1 MSSRD
6 ALSKALVTYS
16 TNAVSHS
23 GYKNRSLIGL
33 FCILLVAFA
42 DGCDSGQL
50 GSKPNLANNTDSTE
64 TRNIAGSSPGKHSS
78 VGSRSDAKSPATYRE
93 PWLQRSK
100 NRNFRFVHVSGP
112 RDSFFMP
119 RSTGGGSALFDFD
132 LDDHLDIFLT
142 QNAGHGSRISDQL
155 FRQNSDG
162 TFSNVT
168 ESAGIDS
175 VGFHQAVAAGDI
187 NNDGY
192 PDLVVTGFDGCHLLL
207 NEEGKRFTDCT
218 QLAGMNHSEWSLSS
232 CLVDYDLDGKLDI
245 FITCY
250 LDYLDKECYRDFCG
264 PKASP
269 PLACRLYRNQTD
281 IRTGEVKFEDVSEQ
295 TQLSQYPSPSMGVVS
310 TDINDDG
317 WPDILV
323 SNDAEANQI
332 FVNQAGKFF
341 TEEGIL
347 RGFAFDRSGVANGNM
362 GIAVGDLNHD
372 ERVDFFVTHLES
384 EHHGVWIQDSTGFFK
399 DQTIPWGFDS
409 RDLRS
414 TGFGTLFC
422 DFDNDRDLDLFI
434 ANGAVRATPANSAR
448 QNHEWSAYERRNML
462 LENQNGKFRN
472 ITEHN
477 PDVSTPQG
485 VYRSVSAGDVNN
497 DGKID
502 LLITKTDGEAQL
514 LINSIPNE
522 RHWLSVRVMD
532 PELHRDAFGAKVVV
546 KTNGRYPI
554 TRWLMPS
561 AGYGSTSD
569 FRLHFGLGDA
579 TAIDEIVVTWPGKI
593 VETFPAVEVDQFITL
608 RRGESVLAK

>member
-1 MSSRD
+1 MVSSD
-6 ALSKALVTYS
+6 ALNELTVFHSTQPALHS
-16 TNAVSHS
+16 TGTERFLS
-23 GYKNRSLIGL
+23 GL
-33 FCILLVAFA
+33 FCVLIVVILGCGSGELASKSDFTA
-42 DGCDSGQL
+42 DRD
-50 GSKPNLANNTDSTE
+50 TTE
-64 TRNIAGSSPGKHSS
+64 TRNKVDGS
-78 VGSRSDAKSPATYRE
+78 VSDLSASASLSEANSPAIHKR
-93 PWLQRSK
+93 PWLQRSTR
-100 NRNFRFVHVSGP
+100 RNFQFVHVSGP
-112 RDSFFMP
+112 RDTFFMP

-132 LDDHLDIFLT
+132 LDGHLDIFLT

-175 VGFHQAVAAGDI
+175 VGFHQGVAAGDI
-187 NNDGY
+187 NNDGF
-192 PDLVVTGFDGCHLLL
+192 PDLVVTGFDGCKLLL
-207 NEEGKRFTDCT
+207 NEQGKRFTDCT
-218 QLAGMNHSEWSLSS
+218 QFAGLNHSAWSLSS

-245 FITCY
+245 FFTCY
-250 LDYLDKECYRDFCG
+250 LDYVNRECSNDFCG

-281 IRTGEVKFEDVSEQ
+281 DRTGAVKFEDVSVQ

-332 FVNQAGKFF
+332 FVNQEGKFF

-372 ERVDFFVTHLES
+372 LRVDLFVTHLDV

-399 DQTIPWGFDS
+399 DQTTPWGFGS
-409 RDLRS
+409 QELHS

-422 DFDNDRDLDLFI
+422 DFDNDRDLDLFV
-434 ANGAVRATPANSAR
+434 ANGAVKSIRANSDR
-448 QNHEWSAYERRNML
+448 QDHQWSPYERLNML
-462 LENQNGKFRN
+462 LENHDGKFHN
-472 ITEHN
+472 ITDHN
-477 PDVSTPQG
+477 PDVATSRG
-485 VYRSVSAGDVNN
+485 VYRSLSAGDVNN

-502 LLITKTDGEAQL
+502 LLVTKTDGEAQL
-514 LINSIPNE
+514 FINSTANDG
-522 RHWLSVRVMD
+522 HWLSIRVMD
-532 PELHRDAFGAKVVV
+532 PELQRDAFGAKVVV
-546 KTNGRYPI
+546 KTNGRHPI

-561 AGYGSTSD
+561 AGYCSTSD
-569 FRLHFGLGDA
+569 FRLHFGLGDS
-579 TAIDEIVVTWPGKI
+579 TAIDEIVVTWPGRI

-608 RRGESVLAK
+608 RRGESTLAK